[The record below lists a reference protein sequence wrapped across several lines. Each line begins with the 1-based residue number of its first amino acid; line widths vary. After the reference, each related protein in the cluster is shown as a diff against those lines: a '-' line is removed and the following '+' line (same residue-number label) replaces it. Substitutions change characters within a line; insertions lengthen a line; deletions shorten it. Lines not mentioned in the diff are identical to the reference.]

1 MANTKLRYVHAIACT
16 IVLPWKVFPTSAS
29 SVDLTVIDE
38 PLVPDHRPAPLVQR
52 VRP

>member
-1 MANTKLRYVHAIACT
+1 MANTQLRYVHAIACT
-16 IVLPWKVFPTSAS
+16 IVLPWTVFPTSAA

-38 PLVPDHRPAPLVQR
+38 PLVPDHRPALLVQR